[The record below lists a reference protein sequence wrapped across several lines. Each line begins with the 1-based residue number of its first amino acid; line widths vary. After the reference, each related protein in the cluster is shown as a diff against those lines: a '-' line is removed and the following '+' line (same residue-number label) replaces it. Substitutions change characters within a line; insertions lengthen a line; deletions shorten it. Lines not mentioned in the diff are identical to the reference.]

1 MCAFPYVFHCVIL
14 FHKDLR
20 TLIRAKKGEVKDIM
34 ERTVRNAAKALIIK
48 DDKMLAIKISDGK
61 EEWYI
66 MPGGGQD
73 VEELLPE
80 TVCREVAEE
89 MGLQVEV
96 KDLVFVIEGLH
107 GEKFHRVDLVFL
119 CEYIGELE
127 NAILQSDTNQ
137 VGYDW
142 LDIKTLNTTPLYP
155 SKLRRQIMN
164 LYEGKAYKVYLGNEE
179 IGDPEVTD

>member
-1 MCAFPYVFHCVIL
+1 MCI
-14 FHKDLR
+14 K
-20 TLIRAKKGEVKDIM
+20 EVEDIM

-48 DDKMLAIKISDGK
+48 DGKMLAIKINDGK

-73 VEELLPE
+73 AEELLPE
-80 TVCREVAEE
+80 AVCREVAEE

-96 KDLVFVIEGLH
+96 KDLAFVIEGLH
-107 GEKFHRVDLVFL
+107 GEQFHRVDLVFL
-119 CEYIGELE
+119 CEYIGKAE
-127 NAILQSDTNQ
+127 NAVLQSDTNQ

-142 LDIKTLNTTPLYP
+142 LDIETLNTTPLYP

-164 LYEGKAYKVYLGNEE
+164 LYERKAYTVYLGNEE